1 MTPVLDL
8 CNDIHSDCLS
18 FDSIVSLKDAKKVLK
33 HHVLMGNVST
43 YALEYS
49 DSEKIQ
55 KLAKISVNNGSN
67 ILSPACGIG
76 MRSPLENLKSII
88 TASKNYDYE
97 DKNK

>member
-1 MTPVLDL
+1 
-8 CNDIHSDCLS
+8 
-18 FDSIVSLKDAKKVLK
+18 
-33 HHVLMGNVST
+33 MGNVST

-49 DSEKIQ
+49 NSEKIQ
-55 KLAKISVNNGSN
+55 KLAEISVNNGSN

-88 TASKNYDYE
+88 IASKNYDYE